1 MAVIVVSL
9 AGCAVQSDQPLSE
22 VVQGTTVC
30 GASSDAVHG
39 IDVSSYETSIDWA
52 MAKASGVD
60 FAFIRVS
67 DGLQHRDAK
76 FATYWPGAK
85 AAGVMRGAYQFFRPA
100 QDPIAQAQLLLDA
113 MGPRMPGDLPPVI
126 DVETTSG
133 LAPAQVEASVRAW
146 VDHVTG
152 AIGRRP
158 IIYAGY
164 YSWQD
169 YTGNANLTSSP
180 LWHAQYTSA
189 ACPNIPT
196 PWTRWLFW
204 QHSSTGTVPGVLGEP
219 TDMNVFDG
227 TLDELRAF
235 ADEAPAPCGVIDPA
249 GGEIDDTHPCFSA
262 GGPES
267 TLRRVDDLI
276 WTRATSSSYIGNF
289 AVWQLVF
296 AEAGHY
302 RVEVHTSASYA
313 DSHRAKYKVRAA
325 GELHTVVVDQAV
337 DGWQSLGELAFDAG
351 DDQFVELDDNTGDT
365 NGERLVFDRVRVTR
379 ADRLL
384 PTPPDA
390 ISLDDEGGGCNA
402 GGNAG
407 LLLAFGACASLL
419 RSRSCAASTKAKR
432 ASSTSTG

>member
-1 MAVIVVSL
+1 MIVVSL
-9 AGCAVQSDQPLSE
+9 AGCAVQSDLNLSTVE
-22 VVQGTTVC
+22 QGTTVC
-30 GASSDAVHG
+30 GVSGDAVQG

-67 DGLQHRDAK
+67 DGLQYRDPK

-85 AAGVMRGAYQFFRPA
+85 AAGVMRGAYQFFRPQ
-100 QDPIAQAQLLLDA
+100 QDPIAQADLLLNA
-113 MGPRMPGDLPPVI
+113 IGPRMPGDLPPVI

-133 LAPAQVEASVRAW
+133 LEPAQVEASVRAW

-180 LWHAQYTSA
+180 LWHAQYTTA

-227 TLDELRAF
+227 TLEELHAF
-235 ADEAPAPCGVIDPA
+235 ADDAPTPCGVIEA
-249 GGEIDDTHPCFSA
+249 TGGEIDATHPCFSA
-262 GGPES
+262 GGPS
-267 TLRRVDDLI
+267 TTLRHVDNFI
-276 WTRATSSSYIGNF
+276 WTRATSSDYISNF
-289 AVWQLVF
+289 AVWQLVL
-296 AEAGHY
+296 AQAGHY

-313 DSHRAKYKVRAA
+313 DTHRAKYKVRAA
-325 GELHTVVVDQAV
+325 GELQTVVVDQAV
-337 DGWQSLGELAFDAG
+337 DGWQSLGDFAFNAG

-365 NGERLVFDRVRVTR
+365 NGERIVFDTVRMTPLDRV
-379 ADRLL
+379 L
-384 PTPPDA
+384 PTPPEPIA
-390 ISLDDEGGGCNA
+390 VDEDGGCNA
-402 GGNAG
+402 GGNPG
-407 LLLAFGACASLL
+407 LLLAFAACASVL
-419 RSRSCAASTKAKR
+419 RPRSSAASTKAKR

>member
-1 MAVIVVSL
+1 MAVIIASL
-9 AGCAVQSDQPLSE
+9 VGCAVPDPNESAVE
-22 VVQGTTVC
+22 QGTTVC
-30 GASSDAVHG
+30 GASGDAVHG

-67 DGLQHRDAK
+67 DGLQYRDPK

-85 AAGVMRGAYQFFRPA
+85 AAGVMRGAYQFFRPS
-100 QDPIAQAQLLLDA
+100 QDPIAQADLLLNA
-113 MGPRMPGDLPPVI
+113 IGPRMPGDLPPVI

-146 VDHVTG
+146 VDHVTA

-235 ADEAPAPCGVIDPA
+235 ADAAPAPCGVIDPA

-262 GGPES
+262 GGPTA
-267 TLRRVDDLI
+267 TLRHADDLI
-276 WTRATSSSYIGNF
+276 WTRATSSEYISNF

-313 DSHRAKYKVRAA
+313 DSHLAKYKVRAA
-325 GELHTVVVDQAV
+325 GELQTIVVDQAV

-351 DDQFVELDDNTGDT
+351 DDQFVELDDNTGEM

-379 ADRLL
+379 LDRVL

-390 ISLDDEGGGCNA
+390 ISIDEDGGCNT
-402 GGNAG
+402 GGSRG
-407 LLLAFGACASLL
+407 LLLVFVACAFTL
-419 RSRSCAASTKAKR
+419 RSRSSAASVNAKKR
-432 ASSTSTG
+432 RSLEQ

>member
-1 MAVIVVSL
+1 MIVVSL

-30 GASSDAVHG
+30 GASGDAVHG

-85 AAGVMRGAYQFFRPA
+85 DAGVMRGAYQFFRPS

-113 MGPRMPGDLPPVI
+113 IGPRMPGLPPVI

-133 LAPAQVEASVRAW
+133 LAPLQVEASVRAW

-180 LWHAQYTSA
+180 LWHAQYTTA

-249 GGEIDDTHPCFSA
+249 GGDIDDTHPCFSA

-267 TLRRVDDLI
+267 TLRHVDDLI

-325 GELHTVVVDQAV
+325 GELHSIVVDQAV
-337 DGWQSLGELAFDAG
+337 DGWQSLGELAFNAG
-351 DDQFVELDDNTGDT
+351 DDQFVELDDNTGET

-379 ADRLL
+379 LDRVP
-384 PTPPDA
+384 PTPPQA
-390 ISLDDEGGGCNA
+390 ISIDEDGGCNA
-402 GGNAG
+402 GGSPG
-407 LLLAFGACASLL
+407 LLLLAFGACASLL
-419 RSRSCAASTKAKR
+419 RSRR
-432 ASSTSTG
+432 TSRTLTR